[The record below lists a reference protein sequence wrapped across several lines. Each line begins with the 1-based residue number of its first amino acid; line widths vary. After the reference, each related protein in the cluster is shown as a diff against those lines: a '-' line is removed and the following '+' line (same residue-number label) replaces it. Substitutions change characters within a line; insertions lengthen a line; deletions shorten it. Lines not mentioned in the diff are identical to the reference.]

1 MKQDSLI
8 HDSLAHNDLTV
19 NAEAPPLVSMENI
32 GVHIELTQAPESVL
46 VGDTFDLVV
55 AVSWEAQEGAL
66 LLLPGNSVNVK
77 GLEQISVRQESGR
90 SVKDGR
96 QFSENHF
103 VYSIVATDTGHFTIP
118 AIKILS
124 PISQGNS
131 LELKT
136 APVSIR
142 VDEPYHFLPLAFASI
157 ALILFAFVAF
167 WRVHRRRT
175 QEKVKVE
182 QNVLEKE
189 WRNAF
194 LLLKQRVHAAN
205 SRDWLLALE
214 KECLV
219 WIKRHLGESAM
230 ELRVKNGDFP
240 EWKPLMDEFA
250 HARYGGGS
258 RDSFMNL
265 ETWKIAA
272 KLMNIKEED

>member
-1 MKQDSLI
+1 MKQDSIIL
-8 HDSLAHNDLTV
+8 DTVAQNDLAAV
-19 NAEAPPLVSMENI
+19 AGSPSLVSMENI
-32 GVHIELTQAPESVL
+32 GVHINLAQAPQSVL

-66 LLLPGNSVNVK
+66 LLLPGNSVNTK

-96 QFSENHF
+96 EFSENHF
-103 VYSIVATDTGHFTIP
+103 VYTIVATDTGHFTIP

-136 APVSIR
+136 TPTPIHVEAPFS
-142 VDEPYHFLPLAFASI
+142 FLPLAFAFI

-167 WRVHRRRT
+167 WRMRRRRI
-175 QEKVKVE
+175 QERAKNE
-182 QNVLEKE
+182 QAALEKE
-189 WRNAF
+189 WRAAF
-194 LLLKQRVHAAN
+194 LLLKQRVHAAS

-214 KECLV
+214 KECLL
-219 WIKRHLGESAM
+219 WIKSHLGECSM

-265 ETWKIAA
+265 ETWKLAA
-272 KLMNIKEED
+272 KLMGVKEED